1 MDVKN
6 ITREFIEKNIIVLK
20 DNFIYRISDSINS
33 KINHKINT
41 EIVSNK
47 KYDGSI
53 LNICLLKR
61 KEKNNSNA
69 RECLVAAIK
78 EYKSEKNIQLYD
90 SSHLIVYLRT
100 GDIIDR
106 IIKLKDDILRKI
118 NDKLKSNK
126 NIKTIV
132 IVTALHYGQPI
143 ETNSFYGKGCY
154 SYTNES
160 YKKNID
166 FIHSLVLAMPLPCI
180 IQSNENIDI
189 DVVKLYYS
197 KNIIFM
203 QHGGF
208 SKLIKELNEKYFISN

>member
-6 ITREFIEKNIIVLK
+6 ITREFIEKNIIILK

-33 KINHKINT
+33 NINHKINT

-61 KEKNNSNA
+61 KQKNNSNA

-100 GDIIDR
+100 GDIVDR

-189 DVVKLYYS
+189 DVVKLCYS

-208 SKLIKELNEKYFISN
+208 SKLIKELNERYFISN

>member
-33 KINHKINT
+33 NINHKINT

-69 RECLVAAIK
+69 RECLLAAIK
-78 EYKSEKNIQLYD
+78 EYKSEKNIELYD